1 MVKLLMSWDIQSGNE
16 AEYFQFVI
24 QEFVPGLLKLG
35 LQPTEVWFTA
45 YGDCP
50 QILAGGLADNMNTM
64 DKIIHGPDWLELR
77 QKLEGYVTGY
87 QQKVIQAEG
96 GFQL

>member
-1 MVKLLMSWDIQSGNE
+1 MVKLLMSWDIQSGRE
-16 AEYFQFVI
+16 AEYFQFII
-24 QEFVPGLLKLG
+24 QEFVPGLLRMG

-50 QILAGGLADNMNTM
+50 QIQAGGLA
-64 DKIIHGPDWLELR
+64 PDVATVRNVVGSSEWHEL
-77 QKLEGYVTGY
+77 QTKLEEYVTSY
-87 QQKVIQAEG
+87 QQKVIVAEG

>member
-24 QEFVPGLLKLG
+24 QEFVPGLLRLG

-50 QILAGGLADNMNTM
+50 QIQAGGLAADLGTM
-64 DKIIHGPDWLELR
+64 DKIIHGSEWLELR
-77 QKLEGYVTGY
+77 QKLEAYVSGY
-87 QQKVIQAEG
+87 QQKVIPAAG

>member
-1 MVKLLMSWDIQSGNE
+1 MVKLLMSWDIQAGRE
-16 AEYFQFVI
+16 AEYFQFII
-24 QEFVPGLLKLG
+24 QDFVPGLLKIG

-50 QILAGGLADNMNTM
+50 QILAGGLAPDLPTM
-64 DKIIHGPDWLELR
+64 QKVVSGSEWSELRARLEAYVSDYHQKII
-77 QKLEGYVTGY
+77 
-87 QQKVIQAEG
+87 QADG

>member
-1 MVKLLMSWDIQSGNE
+1 MVKLMMSWDIQSGNE

-50 QILAGGLADNMNTM
+50 QILAGGLASDFATL
-64 DKIIHGPDWLELR
+64 DQIVHSPDWDELR
-77 QKLEGYVTGY
+77 QKLEVYVTDF
-87 QQKVIQAEG
+87 QHKIVPAVG

>member
-24 QEFVPGLLKLG
+24 QEFVPGLLRLG

-50 QILAGGLADNMNTM
+50 QIQAGGLAPDLATI
-64 DKIIHGPDWLELR
+64 DKIIHSSDWGELR
-77 QKLEGYVTGY
+77 EKLEGYVTEY
-87 QQKVIQAEG
+87 QQKVIPAVG